1 MPIKFPYAEPLLTFS
16 NGSPIALSAEW
27 INSVLLGPV
36 AIGLCVLAVAFIGVR
51 MLSGRL
57 PLRAGLRTLLG
68 CFILLGA
75 PVIAAGLIGGME
87 QRRTPIA
94 VAPPIQVETEE
105 VRGELPPAE
114 YDPYAGASLRRN

>member
-1 MPIKFPYAEPLLTFS
+1 MEFPYREPLLAAS
-16 NGSPIALSAEW
+16 QASPLALSAEW

-36 AIGLCVLAVAFIGVR
+36 AIGLCVLAVAFVGIR

-57 PLRAGLRTLLG
+57 PLRAGLQTLLG

-75 PVIAAGLIGGME
+75 PVIAAGFIDSME
-87 QRRTPIA
+87 QRSTM
-94 VAPPIQVETEE
+94 VAAALPIQVEAEE
-105 VRGELPPAE
+105 ARGELPPAE